1 MGTVKELGIG
11 KLGQR
16 VTRMLRSNA
25 AYPNTPAQCEN
36 TCMIFNVYNDSQK
49 DQSAM
54 LRAERG
60 KGEAIME
67 LQRHRFV

>member
-11 KLGQR
+11 KLGRR
-16 VTRMLRSNA
+16 VTRMLRSNV
-25 AYPNTPAQCEN
+25 AYPSTPAQCEN
-36 TCMIFNVYNDSQK
+36 TCMTFNVYNDSQK

-54 LRAERG
+54 LRAEHG

-67 LQRHRFV
+67 LQRRHFV